1 VSIGRANTV
10 LYCER
15 WRETVEFY
23 RSVLGLAVEFDN
35 DWFVEFRL
43 TGSSFLSIAD
53 AARATIGAVGGQGV
67 TLTWMVPDPAATRT
81 LLEDRGIDVTP
92 IERRWEA
99 NVFYCHDPEGHRIE
113 FWSNDT

>member
-1 VSIGRANTV
+1 MTCA
-10 LYCER
+10 
-15 WRETVEFY
+15 
-23 RSVLGLAVEFDN
+23 LA
-35 DWFVEFRL
+35 
-43 TGSSFLSIAD
+43 S
-53 AARATIGAVGGQGV
+53 IGAVGGQGV